1 LSENTCK
8 RELLIEVPADVVRQ
22 ATEKVVR
29 EVQKQAR
36 IPGFRPGKAP
46 VSFIKQ
52 RFSAEIRKEVL
63 QDLVPAHFRTK
74 ALEEKLAPVAMPSF
88 EDVEYKDDEPLKFK
102 AVFEVLPEFELG
114 EYRGLEV
121 EYAEPEVK
129 ESTVDRAL
137 ERWRERD
144 ASFEPVEDR
153 PLVDGDFADV
163 SFEGH
168 PVSGKG
174 TPVKIDDVLIEIGG
188 KETVT
193 EFSDNLRGAA
203 PGEEREFTIEYPA
216 DFPDKR
222 LAGRHLKYQVKVHT
236 IKAKKLADLDDDF
249 AKATGEFDTLE
260 ELREDVRTRLL
271 QQARARRQA
280 EAKNK
285 LVENLVNAH
294 DFPVPDA
301 MVERQM
307 EVRMERL
314 VRQLQAEGID
324 PAKSIN
330 WEAWRES
337 QLEPARKEVRG
348 DLILDKVAD
357 RENIQVTDDEY
368 AEEVRYMARAMRQ
381 SEEAL
386 RGRIKRDGTEG
397 RVRYRIRTGKAQEF
411 LFQNAKYVEPSAE
424 EAAKEA
430 AELDHEHEH
439 DHDHSGDADTVEAPG
454 EDTNL
459 MEAEETE

>member
-8 RELLIEVPADVVRQ
+8 RELLIEVPAEVVRQ
-22 ATEKVVR
+22 ATDKVVR

-52 RFSAEIRKEVL
+52 RFSTQIREEVL
-63 QDLVPAHFRTK
+63 QDLVPAHFRTR

-88 EDVEYKDDEPLKFK
+88 QDVEYKDDEPLKFK

-114 EYRGLEV
+114 EYHGLEV
-121 EYAEPEVK
+121 EFAEPEVK
-129 ESTVDRAL
+129 ESELDRAL

-144 ASFEPVEDR
+144 ASFEPVDDR

-174 TPVKIDDVLIEIGG
+174 TPVKVDDVLIEVGG
-188 KETVT
+188 KETVP
-193 EFSDNLRGAA
+193 EFSDNLRGAT
-203 PGEEREFTIEYPA
+203 PGEEREFAIEYPA

-222 LAGRHLKYQVKVHT
+222 LAGRHLKYKVTVHV

-249 AKATGEFDTLE
+249 AKATGEFDTLA
-260 ELREDVRTRLL
+260 ELREDLRTRL
-271 QQARARRQA
+271 QQQKRARRQA

-285 LVENLVNAH
+285 LVEKLVDAH

-307 EVRMERL
+307 EIRMERL
-314 VRQLQAEGID
+314 VRQLHAEGID

-348 DLILDKVAD
+348 DLIMDKIAD
-357 RENIQVTDDEY
+357 RESIAVTDDEFDQ
-368 AEEVRYMARAMRQ
+368 EVRYMARAMRQ

-386 RGRIKRDGTEG
+386 RSRIKREGTDG
-397 RVRYRIRTGKAQEF
+397 RVRYRIRIGKTQEF
-411 LFQNAKYVEPSAE
+411 LFQNAKYLEPSPEE
-424 EAAKEA
+424 EAKETA
-430 AELDHEHEH
+430 ALEGEQEQEHEH
-439 DHDHSGDADTVEAPG
+439 DHSHGADTVEAPG
-454 EDTNL
+454 ED
-459 MEAEETE
+459 EHEESDE